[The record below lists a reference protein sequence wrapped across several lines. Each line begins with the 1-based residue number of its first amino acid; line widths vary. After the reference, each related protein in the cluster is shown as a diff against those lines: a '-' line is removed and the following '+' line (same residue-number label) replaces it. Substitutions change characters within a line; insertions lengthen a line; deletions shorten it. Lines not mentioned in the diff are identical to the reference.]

1 MVQYITIR
9 ICTYVCILIRLYKV
23 RLHIKANSDNKNL
36 VPIVFKLYSD
46 QQTLSVPTHAT
57 SCNLQLMRR
66 ALTDIRS
73 RKRFMM
79 GIWFSTKLF
88 IKYMYSSLTP
98 NLVKLARLWTTL
110 ATSVSFR
117 LVLSSGYSEH
127 THAHAHNSIEEGYQH
142 YVHFTVCHIIC
153 TPRKHTTVEIQHI

>member
-127 THAHAHNSIEEGYQH
+127 TR
-142 YVHFTVCHIIC
+142 TC
-153 TPRKHTTVEIQHI
+153 TQQYR